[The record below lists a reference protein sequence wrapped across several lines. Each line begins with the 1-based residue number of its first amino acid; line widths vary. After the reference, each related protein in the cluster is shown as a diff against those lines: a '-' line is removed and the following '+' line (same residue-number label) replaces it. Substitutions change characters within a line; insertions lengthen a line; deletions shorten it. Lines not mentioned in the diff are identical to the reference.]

1 MCIRDR
7 LYTTPLVA
15 EGLIIAGTTTDGL
28 RAYDART
35 GRKRW
40 HIDTPTPIVGQGL
53 VDGILIFENKEL
65 RDLMDIKVYVDTD
78 ADIRLARRIP
88 VSYTHLDVY
97 KRQAMRRRNTAP
109 SSAPVPSP
117 RGRGWPCGSS

>member
-35 GRKRW
+35 GREMCIRDS
-40 HIDTPTPIVGQGL
+40 IATPLFVL
-53 VDGILIFENKEL
+53 FWSRLL
-65 RDLMDIKVYVDTD
+65 R
-78 ADIRLARRIP
+78 
-88 VSYTHLDVY
+88 
-97 KRQAMRRRNTAP
+97 
-109 SSAPVPSP
+109 
-117 RGRGWPCGSS
+117 